1 MGGNGSGRNT
11 NDGGRRH
18 ISFSRRAVTMPFSA
32 MHTSTGVESAA
43 QDGSGV
49 AAEVRQR
56 GSTLVPTYPDPPE
69 PELSRSLLNLAER
82 DGRASYPQFT
92 ARRRVPT

>member
-1 MGGNGSGRNT
+1 MRGNGSGRNT

-49 AAEVRQR
+49 
-56 GSTLVPTYPDPPE
+56 
-69 PELSRSLLNLAER
+69 
-82 DGRASYPQFT
+82 
-92 ARRRVPT
+92 